1 MGPLF
6 PQHLDKINRESAS
19 NYILFKLKLHGLP
32 SILTVTNKIK
42 LWCIGILGK
51 TVCSTKGK

>member
-32 SILTVTNKIK
+32 SILTVSNKIK
-42 LWCIGILGK
+42 VWCNGLLGK
-51 TVCSTKGK
+51 TVSSTKRK